1 MAAPHQPGDH
11 QGSHGGHAHSAA
23 FDFAEAAPRLR
34 ARADAETD
42 RYRRRA
48 ARLAPPGTRTAA
60 DIGCGAASMAFALA
74 ETLPDAQVTA
84 VDAEPAMIDL
94 VRERAAERGTP
105 VRTALA
111 SVDDPAALTAAVET
125 PADFI
130 WAGHVLHHATDPQAA
145 LDHLAALLAPGGTI
159 AIGEGGTAVQYLPW
173 HLGTGRPGLELRL
186 IEAGSR
192 RLEDGGD
199 EHGTVPLPY
208 GWNLALEQAGL
219 TAARGLHELDA
230 IPAPL
235 TGTDL
240 EHALEALAAKVGWFE
255 HYLSAEDRTAWARL
269 LDPDRPEWL
278 GHRRDLHRL
287 GVDTV
292 YTAVRPR

>member
-1 MAAPHQPGDH
+1 MAAPAHQHGDH
-11 QGSHGGHAHSAA
+11 QERHGHSAS

-48 ARLAPPGTRTAA
+48 AELAPPGTRVAA

-74 ETLPDAQVTA
+74 ETLPDARVVA

-105 VRTALA
+105 VQTALA
-111 SVDDPAALTAAVET
+111 SVDDPAALAAALAT

-130 WAGHVLHHATDPQAA
+130 WAGHVLHHAADPQAA
-145 LDHLAALLAPGGTI
+145 LNHLADLLAPGGTL
-159 AIGEGGTAVQYLPW
+159 AIGEGGTAAQYLPW
-173 HLGTGRPGLELRL
+173 HLGVGRPGLELRL

-192 RLEDGGD
+192 RLEGEAV
-199 EHGTVPLPY
+199 EHGGTPLPY
-208 GWNLALEQAGL
+208 GWNLALERAGL
-219 TAARGLHELDA
+219 IEARSLHELDA

-235 TGTDL
+235 TGADL
-240 EHALEALAAKVGWFE
+240 EHAVNALGAKVDWFE
-255 HYLSAEDRTAWARL
+255 HYLSEEDRTAWTEL
-269 LDPDRPEWL
+269 LDQDGPHWL
-278 GHRRDLHRL
+278 GRRRDLHRL

-292 YTAVRPR
+292 HTALKPR